1 MHEASRAPIV
11 GLLASAVLL
20 LGACSSGSDAGSGE
34 PTTSAPADTSTTA
47 APATGITASVAS
59 EREVDRAYRQGLGK
73 AAEGWVFSTNFSLF
87 RTDEALVRTVTVDAA
102 IPPEWV
108 EKGYDHIGD
117 VDVVG
122 DVVHVPLEQPDY
134 GADRQAMLRYD
145 LETLGY
151 LDGVEVSQ
159 SHNAWVAVDA
169 DTMTAYSM
177 SGFSDDTVLRYDID
191 AGWEPLEPI
200 QLSTTIDRVQGGDLR
215 DGALWLSTDDETD
228 GVYRVDLATGDVVA
242 LGSIGHVESE
252 GEGID
257 ATTLDAGDLHVLTAA
272 PLPGPVLLV
281 ALEIARPSD

>member
-1 MHEASRAPIV
+1 MHVTSRRPIV
-11 GLLASAVLL
+11 GVLAPAALL
-20 LGACSSGSDAGSGE
+20 LGACSSGSDTGSSDA
-34 PTTSAPADTSTTA
+34 TTDPPAEVSTTA
-47 APATGITASVAS
+47 GAATGFTATVAS

-73 AAEGWVFSTNFSLF
+73 AADGWVFSTNFSLF
-87 RTDEALVRTVTVDAA
+87 RTDDELVRTVTLDAA
-102 IPPEWV
+102 IPQEWV

-117 VDVVG
+117 IDVVG

-134 GADRQAMLRYD
+134 GAERQAMLRYD
-145 LETLGY
+145 LDTLGY
-151 LDGVEVSQ
+151 LEGVEVAQ
-159 SHNAWVAVDA
+159 SHNAWVAVNA

>member
-1 MHEASRAPIV
+1 MHVTSRRPIV
-11 GLLASAVLL
+11 GVLAPAALL
-20 LGACSSGSDAGSGE
+20 LGACSSGSDTGSSDA
-34 PTTSAPADTSTTA
+34 TTDPPAEVSTTA
-47 APATGITASVAS
+47 GAATGFTATVAS

-73 AAEGWVFSTNFSLF
+73 AADGWVFSTNFSLF
-87 RTDEALVRTVTVDAA
+87 RTDDELVRTVTLDAA
-102 IPPEWV
+102 IPQEWV

-117 VDVVG
+117 IDVVG

-134 GADRQAMLRYD
+134 GAERQAMLRYD
-145 LETLGY
+145 LDTLGY
-151 LDGVEVSQ
+151 LDGVEVAQ

>member
-1 MHEASRAPIV
+1 MHVTSRRPIV
-11 GLLASAVLL
+11 GVLAPAALL
-20 LGACSSGSDAGSGE
+20 LGACSSGSDTGSSDA
-34 PTTSAPADTSTTA
+34 TTDPPAEVSTTA
-47 APATGITASVAS
+47 GAATGFTATVAS

-73 AAEGWVFSTNFSLF
+73 AADGWVFSTNFSLF
-87 RTDEALVRTVTVDAA
+87 RTDDELVRTVTLDAA
-102 IPPEWV
+102 IPQEWV

-117 VDVVG
+117 IDVVG

-134 GADRQAMLRYD
+134 GAERQAMLRYD
-145 LETLGY
+145 LDTLGY
-151 LDGVEVSQ
+151 LEGVEVAQ